1 MRSFQIFIL
10 EKDVLEVFEIFSVL
24 IVGLIIGSFLNMLI
38 YRLPLNISLFNPKR
52 STCTKCN
59 HTIQFYEN
67 IPVVSYILLRGKCSA
82 CRSKI
87 SIVYPIVEIL
97 TAILTL
103 LLYKKLGLN
112 LEFYCLSI
120 VFYFLILLSFI
131 DFEYKAVPNSSLVFV
146 SFLALLY
153 LFFFK
158 IENITTYFIFA
169 GAIVTLELFVS
180 YYIQNIK
187 SVLLKDE
194 SLQNQKA
201 LGEGDVPIVAI
212 IGGIL
217 GLKFGLVA
225 IFLSAILAIIP
236 SILNIVRKKEIETPF
251 IPYLSAA
258 LFITYIFE
266 NNIATILD
274 KVYIG

>member
-1 MRSFQIFIL
+1 MISFQIFIQ
-10 EKDVLEVFEIFSVL
+10 EKDALEVFETFSVL
-24 IVGLIIGSFLNMLI
+24 VVGLIIGSFLNMLI
-38 YRLPLNISLFNPKR
+38 YRLPLDISLLNPKR
-52 STCTKCN
+52 STCTKCH
-59 HTIQFYEN
+59 HTIKFYEN

-82 CRSKI
+82 CKSKI
-87 SIVYPIVEIL
+87 SIVYPLVEIL
-97 TAILTL
+97 TAIITF

-112 LEFYCLSI
+112 LEFYCLST

-131 DFEYKAVPNSSLVFV
+131 DFEYKAVPHSLLVFV
-146 SFLALLY
+146 SFITLLY
-153 LFFFK
+153 LFLFK
-158 IENITTYFIFA
+158 VENIATYFIFA
-169 GAIVTLELFVS
+169 GGIVTIELFVT

-201 LGEGDVPIVAI
+201 LGEGDIPIVAL

-236 SILNIVRKKEIETPF
+236 SILNSLTKKEIETPF

-266 NNIATILD
+266 NNIAYILE
-274 KVYIG
+274 KGQIG